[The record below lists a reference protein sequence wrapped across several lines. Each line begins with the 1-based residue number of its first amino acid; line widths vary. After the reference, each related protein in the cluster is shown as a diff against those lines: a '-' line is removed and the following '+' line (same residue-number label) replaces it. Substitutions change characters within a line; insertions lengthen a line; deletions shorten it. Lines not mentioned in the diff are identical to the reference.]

1 MDWNYNQGLMDNAS
15 GVSGFVQGQGNP
27 AGTGSFMDRF
37 WGGRDSP
44 GYLNTGVA
52 AVSGLGNAWLGMKQ
66 YSLAKKMFKEQSAY
80 AAADL
85 ANQAKTTNERLATRQ
100 ERRINEGTATGTVS
114 DFMSKYGVQGK
125 VG

>member
-1 MDWNYNQGLMDNAS
+1 MSIFGLPA
-15 GVSGFVQGQGNP
+15 VSGSINP
-27 AGTGSFMDRF
+27 VDTTTTQGSFMDRF
-37 WGGRDSP
+37 WGGKDSP